1 MESVSRT
8 LLYITSRVI
17 LGGVFV
23 YASVGKIADPHAFAL
38 TLFNYQL
45 LPAELVNLSAIILPW
60 VEMLCGV
67 LLILGVQPLPAAT
80 VLNALLIVF
89 AVAIGY
95 NLARGLD
102 FHCGCFSTSPEA
114 RSAGMVTLA
123 RDLILLIPGAI
134 CLVEAYIR
142 TVPERL

>member
-1 MESVSRT
+1 
-8 LLYITSRVI
+8 
-17 LGGVFV
+17 
-23 YASVGKIADPHAFAL
+23 
-38 TLFNYQL
+38 
-45 LPAELVNLSAIILPW
+45 
-60 VEMLCGV
+60 
-67 LLILGVQPLPAAT
+67 
-80 VLNALLIVF
+80 LLIVF